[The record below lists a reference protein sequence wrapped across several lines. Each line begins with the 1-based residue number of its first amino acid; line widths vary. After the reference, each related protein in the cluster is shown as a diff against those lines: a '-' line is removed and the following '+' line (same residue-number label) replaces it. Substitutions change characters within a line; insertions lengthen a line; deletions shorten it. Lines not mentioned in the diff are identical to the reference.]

1 MGYVLSFASPLS
13 SKLFPSAVVE
23 VASLTSGLFDLLLL
37 YSLFCSFSHF
47 SRFLMVESEWG
58 LYNISFPVLN
68 YRWMD

>member
-37 YSLFCSFSHF
+37 SSLFCSFPHF

-68 YRWMD
+68 YH